1 MIHVVDEEVQRADPL
16 LEALFDPVP
25 FGRRH
30 DPRYEIEGKDA
41 LSAGDVAVDVERN
54 SHMQEDALGRLLPPQ
69 ELAVHH
75 RLDQLEQRPG
85 GCSRLAPILEHLVEE
100 RAGLIVL
107 EFHRDAI
114 LSVQMAEVSIDKN
127 VVARGSRDAAIPP
140 AGCATGAR

>member
-16 LEALFDPVP
+16 LEALLDPVP

-30 DPRYEIEGKDA
+30 DPRDEIEGKDA
-41 LSAGDVAVDVERN
+41 LGAGAVAVHVERN

-85 GCSRLAPILEHLVEE
+85 GRSRLAPILEHLVEE

-107 EFHRDAI
+107 EFHGGAL
-114 LSVQMAEVSIDKN
+114 LSAQMAEVSTDKN
-127 VVARGSRDAAIPP
+127 VVACDSRDTALPAA
-140 AGCATGAR
+140 RS